1 MNKKYSVEFKLKV
14 VQEYQKGEKGS
25 WLLGHEMGIHPNMV
39 LHWYNIYKQHGA
51 EGLRPRAT
59 NPAYSEDFKEKVKAE
74 IQRNVPFTALSEKY
88 HLSPS
93 TIKRWSVEC
102 GMDKTVRKVIS
113 REELNAL
120 HEKHKNTKDP
130 VIKELLEQLEYARM
144 ENEFLKKLATLV
156 RARKERERQQ
166 SGS

>member
-1 MNKKYSVEFKLKV
+1 MNKKYSVEFKMKV
-14 VQEYQKGEKGS
+14 VQEYLKGEKGS
-25 WLLGHEMGIHPNMV
+25 GVLGHELGIHPSIILN
-39 LHWYNIYKQHGA
+39 WYNLYKQHGI
-51 EGLRPRAT
+51 EGLKTRTT
-59 NPAYSEDFKEKVKAE
+59 NPAYSNDFKEKVKAE
-74 IQRNVPFTALSEKY
+74 LRNNVSINFLKTKY
-88 HLSPS
+88 RLSPS
-93 TIKRWSVEC
+93 TLKRWSVEC